1 MIYNSKIMEKVY
13 TLSQALQWMKDNRSY
28 DNRRWFEQVYR
39 FQDWDDED
47 ELSDYLFYIE
57 TNTLEWFKKT
67 PAEWV
72 AEKTLK
78 NAMTGINSLLKNSS
92 YVKQIIGKQECE
104 KVIKAMST
112 TLSTKAQDIIN
123 YKTEKKQIYC
133 AAPSYEI
140 NEDASQDASEKASAE
155 ENEEDDLPKSENAWK
170 DEYDEI
176 HRLYLRQQDII
187 KENNLIIKRLQKK
200 NLALIK
206 FAKAAMPESHWDLVN
221 EMMEL

>member
-1 MIYNSKIMEKVY
+1 MEKIY

-39 FQDWDDED
+39 FQNWGDEE
-47 ELSDYLFYIE
+47 ELSDYLYYIE
-57 TNTLEWFKKT
+57 SETLEWFKKT
-67 PAEWV
+67 PTEWV

-92 YVKQIIGKQECE
+92 YVKQIIGEKECE
-104 KVIKAMST
+104 RIIKAMST
-112 TLSTKAQDIIN
+112 TLNTKSQDIIN
-123 YKTEKKQIYC
+123 YKKVLQTIAE
-133 AAPSYEI
+133 PEVNEI
-140 NEDASQDASEKASAE
+140 VSEKASAE
-155 ENEEDDLPKSENAWK
+155 EDENEEDDLPRSETAWK
-170 DEYDEI
+170 DEYDEL
-176 HRLYLRQQDII
+176 HRLYVRQQDII

-206 FAKAAMPESHWDLVN
+206 FAKAAMPDSHWDLVN

>member
-1 MIYNSKIMEKVY
+1 MEKVY

-39 FQDWDDED
+39 YQGWEDED
-47 ELSDYLFYIE
+47 ELSDYLFDIE

-78 NAMTGINSLLKNSS
+78 NAMTGINSLLKNSD
-92 YVKQIIGKQECE
+92 YVKQIIGKEECE
-104 KVIKAMST
+104 KVIKAMSS
-112 TLSTKAQDIIN
+112 TLSSKAQEIIN
-123 YKTEKKQIYC
+123 HKTEKKQINR

-140 NEDASQDASEKASAE
+140 NEEEASQNVSEKASAE
-155 ENEEDDLPKSENAWK
+155 EDDEDDYDLPKSENAWK
-170 DEYDEI
+170 DEYDDI
-176 HRLYLRQQDII
+176 HRLYIRQQDII